1 MINDHDI
8 VILRRIACSIS
19 AEGAES
25 AARWAERAECVVT
38 MLHTELPDISDEV
51 LAFIAQL
58 VSGAAVS
65 LSHITVTD
73 AGKTLDAIFTAY
85 SLAAARLLKIDTT
98 EVPPVPEPDEAEPSE
113 TDPGKPD
120 HIGFYL

>member
-65 LSHITVTD
+65 LSHITVID
-73 AGKTLDAIFTAY
+73 AGKTLDAIFTSYA
-85 SLAAARLLKIDTT
+85 LAAARLLKIDTT
-98 EVPPVPEPDEAEPSE
+98 EVPPAPAEPDEAEPTE
-113 TDPGKPD
+113 TGKPD